1 MNINDVAAA
10 AGYAGLDQLK
20 PRGLGGLAGL
30 GERFAAVF
38 ERADNA
44 AQGFATQNVDAQTV
58 VEALSQAELALQTA
72 VTIRDRVVAAYQE
85 VLRMPI

>member
-10 AGYAGLDQLK
+10 AGYAGLNQLK
-20 PRGLGGLAGL
+20 PQGLGGLAGL

-38 ERADNA
+38 ERADSA
-44 AQGFATQNVDAQTV
+44 AQGFATKNVDAQTV

-72 VTIRDRVVAAYQE
+72 ITVRDRVVAAYQE